1 MQEGA
6 GTHVAESTYAMR
18 AGLPDAI
25 EECARHGLMA
35 CQGNKQRRRMVAQ
48 LAQEAALR
56 RMKRLTW
63 TKPPV
68 TCKLEALTGR

>member
-1 MQEGA
+1 
-6 GTHVAESTYAMR
+6 
-18 AGLPDAI
+18 
-25 EECARHGLMA
+25 
-35 CQGNKQRRRMVAQ
+35 MVAQ